1 MREKVIYIAFDGK
14 EFDNEMECR
23 EHEEKRKDLVKVSR
37 AIDTIKNY
45 CKDRGCHTCPFF
57 SSRYGCKFTV
67 DTPDEWVDTPDGW
80 EV

>member
-14 EFDNEMECR
+14 EFDTEKECQ
-23 EHEEKRKDLVKVSR
+23 EHEENRRDLVKVSR

-45 CKDRGCHTCPFF
+45 CKGRGCHGCPFF
-57 SSRYGCKFTV
+57 SSRYGCNFT
-67 DTPDEWVDTPDGW
+67 VDTPDGW

>member
-1 MREKVIYIAFDGK
+1 MREKVTYIAFDGK
-14 EFDNEMECR
+14 DFDTEKECR

-45 CKDRGCHTCPFF
+45 CKGRGCHDCPFF

-67 DTPDEWVDTPDGW
+67 DTPDGWVDTPDEW
-80 EV
+80 EI